1 MRLKGLPTA
10 EAKEKFFD
18 LFFTEY
24 SKVSFGST
32 TKRDLECLILHCLR
46 EAGLVDDSSNRAL
59 ANALGIN
66 ETRLKAYL
74 VDVRYKYRADDMA
87 ENVRKLID
95 ELFAREGGK
104 VSYEDGKYAFAIED
118 PVVKLDFEQ
127 AMKEVGYFAD
137 GSFNR
142 EIVRVKDYALIAF
155 LFRWNRSDNTYEEFK
170 TLLKKNRAS
179 ERELLEI
186 LSQPKPWLE
195 RGKEI
200 INTLGSVYDKVLL
213 LRKLAVLALTGTFS

>member
-1 MRLKGLPTA
+1 MKLRGSPSVS
-10 EAKEKFFD
+10 AKEKFFD
-18 LFFTEY
+18 FFFAEY
-24 SKVSFGST
+24 EKLSFGSMA
-32 TKRDLECLILHCLR
+32 KRDLECLILHCLR

-66 ETRLKAYL
+66 ESRLKSYL
-74 VDVRYKYRADDMA
+74 VDIRYKYRADDMA
-87 ENVRKLID
+87 ENVRRLID
-95 ELFAREGGK
+95 GLFAREGSK

-155 LFRWNRSDNTYEEFK
+155 LFRWNRSDNTYDEFK
-170 TLLKKNRAS
+170 ALMKKTRAS
-179 ERELLEI
+179 ERELLAI
-186 LSQPKPWLE
+186 LSQPKSWLE

-200 INTLGSVYDKVLL
+200 INTVGAVYDKVLL